1 MRTTGSTM
9 SRFDK
14 HRAVKSSGMPHSRR
28 DNAVRG
34 NPAAHQNINTRQMAG
49 IYILSCGIWIRPYNR
64 QIVWFGTSAL
74 ARSER
79 GPPQFIAVEITIQQ
93 PTKTQTDR
101 MGGFCFVLGQKSF
114 TFLCVFGTIVCE
126 SSGDTG
132 SGLSHA
138 RQIRCN
144 MASRR
149 ESDVLSVKCVVIYP

>member
-79 GPPQFIAVEITIQQ
+79 GPPQFIAVGITIQQ

-101 MGGFCFVLGQKSF
+101 MVGFCFMLGQKSF
-114 TFLCVFGTIVCE
+114 TFLCVFGTIVGE

-149 ESDVLSVKCVVIYP
+149 KSDVLSVKCVVIYS

>member
-14 HRAVKSSGMPHSRR
+14 QGAVKSSGMPHSRR

-34 NPAAHQNINTRQMAG
+34 NPAAHQNTN
-49 IYILSCGIWIRPYNR
+49 RPDGR
-64 QIVWFGTSAL
+64 
-74 ARSER
+74 
-79 GPPQFIAVEITIQQ
+79 
-93 PTKTQTDR
+93 
-101 MGGFCFVLGQKSF
+101 FVLGQKSF
-114 TFLCVFGTIVCE
+114 IFLCVFGTIMGE

-132 SGLSHA
+132 SELLHA

-149 ESDVLSVKCVVIYP
+149 ESDVLSVKCVVIYH